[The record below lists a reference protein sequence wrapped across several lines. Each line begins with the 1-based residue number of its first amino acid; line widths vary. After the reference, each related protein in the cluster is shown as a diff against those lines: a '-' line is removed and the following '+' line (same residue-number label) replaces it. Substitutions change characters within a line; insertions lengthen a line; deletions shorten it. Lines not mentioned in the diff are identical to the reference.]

1 MAVQPTLVFAD
12 EPTGNLD
19 SKTSE
24 ETLNLFRAVI
34 RRFGQTWIMVTHDPH
49 LASFADTIVS
59 IGDGRITDITHTAHN
74 VFSKTKPLGEGVPV

>member
-1 MAVQPTLVFAD
+1 MAVQPMMVFAD

-34 RRFGQTWIMVTHDPH
+34 RRFNQTWIMVTHDHH
-49 LASFADTIVS
+49 LASFADTIVA
-59 IGDGRITDITHTAHN
+59 IGDGRITDVTQTHHNAAHDETR
-74 VFSKTKPLGEGVPV
+74 VLT